1 MQEVSIRIRFN
12 QVCPGSVR
20 KKAGNNVLHAHHRDP
35 EGNILFLPSW
45 WSALVRYAAK
55 VLNRHQTSVKK
66 IRWDPVVDGVPR
78 KWKRYLPAPP
88 GKPTARQKYALH
100 EAFLSGSVIGI
111 NCVLPRDI
119 SLDDLWQL
127 LDIAGT
133 YKGISPYKPN
143 EGYGTFKVVSIRK
156 RKRSIDKETG
166 DIDGTA
172 RIAASEVRSDDRLG
186 DG

>member
-1 MQEVSIRIRFN
+1 V
-12 QVCPGSVR
+12 
-20 KKAGNNVLHAHHRDP
+20 P
-35 EGNILFLPSW
+35 EN
-45 WSALVRYAAK
+45 
-55 VLNRHQTSVKK
+55 
-66 IRWDPVVDGVPR
+66 
-78 KWKRYLPAPP
+78 
-88 GKPTARQKYALH
+88 KPNSRQKYALH

-143 EGYGTFKVVSIRK
+143 EGFGTFRVVSIRK
-156 RKRSIDKETG
+156 RKRIIETTG
-166 DIDGTA
+166 DIDVTA
-172 RIAASEVRSDDRLG
+172 NTTTSEVRSDDRLG